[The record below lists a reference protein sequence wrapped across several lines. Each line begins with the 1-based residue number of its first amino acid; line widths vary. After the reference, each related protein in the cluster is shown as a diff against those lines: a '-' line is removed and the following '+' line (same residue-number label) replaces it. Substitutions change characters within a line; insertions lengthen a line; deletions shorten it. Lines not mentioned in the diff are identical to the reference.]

1 LLFDPDTAPFAEP
14 FLRQAE
20 ASARTLGIDLF
31 AARIADEPVP
41 ARETTM
47 QGSAVFNGVFEL
59 REGVSEEVFLPT
71 LKAFY
76 EHFIEMGFASGY
88 RILRREALEGF
99 GRTLPPTYRGALIY
113 SDLESEHA
121 AYAYV
126 QKNGEPVRSLHR
138 AMNSKVKR
146 SADFFVETC
155 IVCHRSSS
163 G

>member
-1 LLFDPDTAPFAEP
+1 
-14 FLRQAE
+14 
-20 ASARTLGIDLF
+20 
-31 AARIADEPVP
+31 
-41 ARETTM
+41 M

-59 REGVSEEVFLPT
+59 REGVSEEEFLPT

-76 EHFIEMGFASGY
+76 DHFIEIGFASEY

-99 GRTLPPTYRGALIY
+99 GRTLPEFTYRGALIY
-113 SDLESEHA
+113 PDMEREQA
-121 AYAYV
+121 AYEYV
-126 QKNGEPVRSLHR
+126 KQNDEPVRLLHH

-155 IVCHRSSS
+155 IVCQRSSS

>member
-1 LLFDPDTAPFAEP
+1 
-14 FLRQAE
+14 
-20 ASARTLGIDLF
+20 
-31 AARIADEPVP
+31 
-41 ARETTM
+41 M

-59 REGVSEEVFLPT
+59 REGVSEEEFLPT

-76 EHFIEMGFASGY
+76 ERFIEMGFVSGY

-99 GRTLPPTYRGALIY
+99 GRTLPTFTYRGALIY
-113 SDLESEHA
+113 PDMESEHT

-126 QKNGEPVRSLHR
+126 KQNGEPVRSLHH

-155 IVCHRSSS
+155 IVCHRASS

>member
-1 LLFDPDTAPFAEP
+1 
-14 FLRQAE
+14 
-20 ASARTLGIDLF
+20 
-31 AARIADEPVP
+31 
-41 ARETTM
+41 M

-59 REGVSEEVFLPT
+59 REGVSEEEFLPT

-88 RILRREALEGF
+88 RILRREVLEGF
-99 GRTLPPTYRGALIY
+99 GRTLPAFTYRGALIY
-113 SDLESEHA
+113 PDIESERA

-126 QKNGEPVRSLHR
+126 QQNDEPVRSLHH
-138 AMNSKVKR
+138 AMNSKVAR

-155 IVCHRSSS
+155 IVCHRSVRNAPELMVR

>member
-1 LLFDPDTAPFAEP
+1 
-14 FLRQAE
+14 
-20 ASARTLGIDLF
+20 
-31 AARIADEPVP
+31 
-41 ARETTM
+41 M

-59 REGVSEEVFLPT
+59 QDGVSEEEFLPT

-88 RILRREALEGF
+88 RILSRQALEGF
-99 GRTLPPTYRGALIY
+99 GRTLPAFTYRGALLY
-113 SDLESEHA
+113 PDVEREHA

-126 QKNGEPVRSLHR
+126 KQNGEPIRSLHR

-155 IVCHRSSS
+155 IVCHGSSS
-163 G
+163 V

>member
-1 LLFDPDTAPFAEP
+1 
-14 FLRQAE
+14 
-20 ASARTLGIDLF
+20 
-31 AARIADEPVP
+31 
-41 ARETTM
+41 M

-59 REGVSEEVFLPT
+59 REGVSEEEFLPT

-99 GRTLPPTYRGALIY
+99 GRTLPAFTYRGALIY
-113 SDLESEHA
+113 PDMESEHA
-121 AYAYV
+121 AYAHV
-126 QKNGEPVRSLHR
+126 KRNGEPVRSLHH